1 MAMMEIAAN
10 EPPPAPGAGRDRRVV
25 VTALGLAQILGWG
38 TSFYFPAVLAE
49 PIVADTGWS
58 LGWVVGG
65 VSIGLLTAGLIS
77 PRVGRI
83 IDKHGGR
90 PVLAASSLLFA
101 AGLAGIG
108 FAPSLAVYLLAW
120 VVVGAAMGAGLYD
133 AVFAALGRL
142 YGHAARRPITNL
154 TLFGGFASTVCWP
167 LGAFLVE
174 LYGWRATCLIYAAL
188 HLAVALPLQLV
199 MPSGAAK
206 DAHAPAPR
214 SDERRTVEKALPRE
228 TLVFALIALVL
239 TLAAGIGSV
248 IVVHLLIFLQAYGVA
263 FATAVWLG
271 TLFGPAQVGAR
282 VVELIFGR
290 HYHPIWTMIA
300 ACALMAIGL
309 LLLIAGFPVLSVV
322 ILLYG
327 AGYGI
332 SWIARGTLPL
342 ALFGPARYPT
352 LMGRLAFPSLIV
364 QALAPSAGALMVE
377 RAGSVATIAVL
388 CGLAIL
394 NVVLVTVLWLVC
406 RRQIRSTAAI

>member
-1 MAMMEIAAN
+1 MTMTD
-10 EPPPAPGAGRDRRVV
+10 PRPGADAAAGRSPRVV
-25 VTALGLAQILGWG
+25 VPALGLAQILGWG

-65 VSIGLLTAGLIS
+65 VSIGLMTAGLIS
-77 PRVGRI
+77 PRVGSLI
-83 IDKHGGR
+83 ECHGGR
-90 PVLAASSLLFA
+90 PVLATSSLLFA

-108 FAPSLAVYLLAW
+108 LAPNLPAYLLAW
-120 VVVGAAMGAGLYD
+120 VVVGVAMGTGLYD
-133 AVFAALGRL
+133 AAFAALGRL
-142 YGHAARRPITNL
+142 YGHAARGPITNL

-167 LGAFLVE
+167 LSAFLAE
-174 LYGWRATCLIYAAL
+174 TFGWRGACFAYAAM

-199 MPSGAAK
+199 MPAGAAASSGATELPSGTAREPVT
-206 DAHAPAPR
+206 AM
-214 SDERRTVEKALPRE
+214 PRE
-228 TLVFALIALVL
+228 TLVFVLIALVL

-248 IVVHLLIFLQAYGVA
+248 VVVHLLIFLQARGVD

-282 VVELIFGR
+282 VVERVFGR

-300 ACALMAIGL
+300 ACALMAVGL
-309 LLLIAGFPVLSVV
+309 ALLIGGFPVLLIV
-322 ILLYG
+322 IVLYG

-364 QALAPSAGALMVE
+364 QALAPSAGAFLVE
-377 RAGSVATIAVL
+377 HTGAIATIGVL
-388 CGLAIL
+388 FGLAVV
-394 NVVLVTVLWLVC
+394 NVLLVAALYGVC
-406 RRQIRSTAAI
+406 LRSIRQFDRV